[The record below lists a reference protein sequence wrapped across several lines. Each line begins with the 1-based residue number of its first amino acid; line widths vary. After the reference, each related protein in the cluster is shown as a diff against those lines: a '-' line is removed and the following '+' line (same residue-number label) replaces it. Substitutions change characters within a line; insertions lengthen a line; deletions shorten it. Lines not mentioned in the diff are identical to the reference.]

1 MSREA
6 CRVAPPSGLRVN
18 PKSAVPVH
26 AQLMTQIRHFISTG
40 TLKPGTQLP
49 TVRQLA
55 GFLRINP
62 STVARALADLEREG
76 FIEGHQGRGTF
87 VTGRPPR
94 ESRAARSLERLVGES
109 LERARRLGF
118 TAEEFLA
125 ALASSQPA
133 GRASKAVRHRVLLV
147 ECNHAELTR
156 YRDEL
161 EAELPLQID
170 RMLVEEFEARVNQ
183 DPTFVKAY
191 RVVITTFFHIH
202 EVRRVMPPDAPP
214 SVALLAEASMKTLL
228 RLTELPEGTTVGL
241 VCASAAGG
249 QNLLRSVQSAGLMHI
264 TPVLASTDDSWSID
278 RMLEKTR
285 IVVSSEHAV
294 KQIRGLLP
302 PDVELVIAD
311 RRLDR
316 GGIDML
322 SDLLAQVGED
332 GQDHA

>member
-87 VTGRPPR
+87 VAGRPPR

-118 TAEEFLA
+118 TADEFLA

-133 GRASKAVRHRVLLV
+133 GRAS
-147 ECNHAELTR
+147 
-156 YRDEL
+156 
-161 EAELPLQID
+161 
-170 RMLVEEFEARVNQ
+170 
-183 DPTFVKAY
+183 
-191 RVVITTFFHIH
+191 
-202 EVRRVMPPDAPP
+202 
-214 SVALLAEASMKTLL
+214 
-228 RLTELPEGTTVGL
+228 
-241 VCASAAGG
+241 
-249 QNLLRSVQSAGLMHI
+249 
-264 TPVLASTDDSWSID
+264 
-278 RMLEKTR
+278 
-285 IVVSSEHAV
+285 
-294 KQIRGLLP
+294 
-302 PDVELVIAD
+302 
-311 RRLDR
+311 
-316 GGIDML
+316 
-322 SDLLAQVGED
+322 
-332 GQDHA
+332 

>member
-62 STVARALADLEREG
+62 STVARPLADLEREG
-76 FIEGHQGRGTF
+76 FIEAHQGRGTY

-94 ESRAARSLERLVGES
+94 EGHAARSLERLVGES

-133 GRASKAVRHRVLLV
+133 GRASKAVRHRALLV
-147 ECNHAELTR
+147 E
-156 YRDEL
+156 
-161 EAELPLQID
+161 
-170 RMLVEEFEARVNQ
+170 
-183 DPTFVKAY
+183 
-191 RVVITTFFHIH
+191 
-202 EVRRVMPPDAPP
+202 
-214 SVALLAEASMKTLL
+214 ASIKTLL

-264 TPVLASTDDSWSID
+264 TPVLASTDDPWSID
-278 RMLEKTR
+278 RML
-285 IVVSSEHAV
+285 
-294 KQIRGLLP
+294 
-302 PDVELVIAD
+302 
-311 RRLDR
+311 
-316 GGIDML
+316 
-322 SDLLAQVGED
+322 
-332 GQDHA
+332 

>member
-1 MSREA
+1 
-6 CRVAPPSGLRVN
+6 VN
-18 PKSAVPVH
+18 RKSAVPVH
-26 AQLMTQIRHFISTG
+26 AQLLTQLRHFISTG
-40 TLKPGTQLP
+40 ALKPGMQLP

-62 STVARALADLEREG
+62 NTVARALADLEREG
-76 FIEGHQGRGTF
+76 YVEAQQGRGTF

-94 ESRAARSLERLVGES
+94 EGRAARSLERLVGES

-118 TAEEFLA
+118 TQEEFLA
-125 ALASSQPA
+125 ALATSNPP
-133 GRASKAVRHRVLLV
+133 GRTARGIRHRALLV
-147 ECNHAELTR
+147 ECNHPELTR

-161 EAELPLQID
+161 EADVPLQID
-170 RMLVEEFEARVNQ
+170 RMLVEEFENRVARE
-183 DPTFVKAY
+183 PTFVKAY

-202 EVRRVMPPDAPP
+202 EVRRVMPPDGPP
-214 SVALLAEASMKTLL
+214 SVALLADASIKTLL

-264 TPVLASTDDSWSID
+264 TPVLASTDDPWSID

-311 RRLDR
+311 RKLDR
-316 GGIDML
+316 GGIDL
-322 SDLLAQVGED
+322 LCDLLAQMDED
-332 GQDHA
+332 GQVHA